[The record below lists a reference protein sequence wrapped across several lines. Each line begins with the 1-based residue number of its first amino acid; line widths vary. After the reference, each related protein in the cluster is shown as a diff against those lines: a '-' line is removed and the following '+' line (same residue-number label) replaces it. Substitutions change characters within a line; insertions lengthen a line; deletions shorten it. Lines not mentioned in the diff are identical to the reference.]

1 MKQRMKQNNH
11 LTVYNRDGCHLCED
25 MLSALYWLQDEL
37 NLTIESIDIDDNP
50 LLREK
55 YNDDVPVV
63 SFNNEIL
70 FCHFIDEKRLRSAI
84 MTLNG

>member
-1 MKQRMKQNNH
+1 MNQ
-11 LTVYNRDGCHLCED
+11 LIVYNRDGCHLCED
-25 MLSALYWLQDEL
+25 MLSALYLLQDEL
-37 NLTIESIDIDDNP
+37 NLTIKLIDIDDNP
-50 LLREK
+50 VLRKK

-70 FCHFIDEKRLRSAI
+70 FCHFIDEKRLRRAI